1 MGYKAMGP
9 GEIILGDIKKK
20 GKKKH
25 PVHSSGTLQ
34 CLHERGVL
42 IIEGSMEGTEKYL
55 VR

>member
-1 MGYKAMGP
+1 MGP

-20 GKKKH
+20 GKKKKNH

-55 VR
+55 VK